1 MAHPPS
7 RAWTEL
13 QRRGQWVGQCMLNA
27 RAPVAQLDRASDFE
41 SEGRRFDS
49 CRAYHQ
55 IKKLQDGTLDQGAT
69 WSSSAG
75 DRTCRYYC
83 GLDLRAAGPDPF
95 TISRSPRLWR
105 SGTRPAAKIVW
116 RRPPGPRDES
126 SATPGSWWSLAG
138 GTPESPRAGSPA

>member
-13 QRRGQWVGQCMLNA
+13 QRRGQRVGQCMLNA

-55 IKKLQDGTLDQGAT
+55 IKVFQ
-69 WSSSAG
+69 
-75 DRTCRYYC
+75 
-83 GLDLRAAGPDPF
+83 
-95 TISRSPRLWR
+95 
-105 SGTRPAAKIVW
+105 
-116 RRPPGPRDES
+116 
-126 SATPGSWWSLAG
+126 SATPWSRRNCAGIVRVLAG
-138 GTPESPRAGSPA
+138 FGSVGWPDTRKKGDEMMDAFRTSGDSPPRQPVSRLSTRTSWPMIERCMRAQ